1 MGPGTSDDTFWADE
15 PSSSTS
21 AMPLIGESAVP
32 WLTAS
37 LVLGLL
43 ALALAVRGVE
53 LGTTKTLVLAVGLA
67 GTMTAAALVVAR
79 SRQELEAT
87 VREERL
93 RPALDQM
100 GKPLDPTLTYT
111 DGMQRWTGA
120 VTELLEHALDTMEPE
135 APHRATIAAAYE
147 ETRDLN
153 ELFTVDLQ
161 GELPIND
168 QAKLHAIGS
177 LWETGQ
183 ARIEEMAGAVDPTW
197 YRQWRARVVAD
208 RQLRH
213 GHDAEPGTPL
223 PYRD

>member
-1 MGPGTSDDTFWADE
+1 MVTDDAFWADE
-15 PSSSTS
+15 PSGSTSS

-37 LVLGLL
+37 LLLGLL
-43 ALALAVRGVE
+43 ALALAVRGTE
-53 LGTTKTLVLAVGLA
+53 LGTTETLVLTVGLA
-67 GTMTAAALVVAR
+67 GTMTAAALIVAR
-79 SRQELEAT
+79 SRQQLEAT
-87 VREERL
+87 VRDDRL
-93 RPALDQM
+93 RPALDEVAV
-100 GKPLDPTLTYT
+100 PFDAALTYT

-120 VTELLEHALDTMEPE
+120 VTELLEHALDAMDAA
-135 APHRATIAAAYE
+135 APRRATIAAAYE
-147 ETRDLN
+147 EARELH
-153 ELFTVDLQ
+153 ELFTVDSR

-183 ARIEEMAGAVDPTW
+183 ARIEEMAGAADPAW

-208 RQLRH
+208 RRLRH
-213 GHDAEPGTPL
+213 GQQTQPGTAL

>member
-1 MGPGTSDDTFWADE
+1 MRSRTSDDAFGADE
-15 PSSSTS
+15 PSRDSS

-37 LVLGLL
+37 LLLGLL
-43 ALALAVRGVE
+43 ALALAVRGTE
-53 LGTTKTLVLAVGLA
+53 LGTTETLALTVGLA

-93 RPALDQM
+93 RPALDEVS
-100 GKPLDPTLTYT
+100 GPLDATLTYT
-111 DGMQRWTGA
+111 DGMQRWTRS
-120 VTELLEHALDTMEPE
+120 VTELIEHALDALDAA
-135 APHRATIAAAYE
+135 APQRPTISAAYE
-147 ETRDLN
+147 EARELHQ
-153 ELFTVDLQ
+153 LFTVDSR

-183 ARIEEMAGAVDPTW
+183 ARIEEMAGAADPAW

-213 GHDAEPGTPL
+213 GQHIRPGTAL